1 MEKII
6 EIGRKRL
13 FTGGETVPAVGLS
26 AEHVQREMCERCMN
40 NGSCDELF
48 AKKGIDINKKFSA
61 NREKRRDEL
70 NFMRDVCSCCLYSEK
85 NIAEFKNYLFVRE
98 KKLKKLYREW
108 NFYAVRGMHEQ
119 TRLIER
125 DIESAMAN

>member
-1 MEKII
+1 MKKII
-6 EIGRKRL
+6 SIGQKRL
-13 FTGGETVPAVGLS
+13 FTGGEIVPAVGMS

-70 NFMRDVCSCCLYSEK
+70 NLMRDVCSCCLYSEK
-85 NIAEFKNYLFVRE
+85 NIDEFKNYLFVRD
-98 KKLKKLYREW
+98 KKLKNLYRAW
-108 NFYAVRGMHEQ
+108 NFYAARGMHEQ
-119 TRLIER
+119 TSLISRE
-125 DIESAMAN
+125 IESVIAN